1 MTHVHFVGISGSG
14 LSAIARVLLE
24 SGYTVSGSD
33 RTPTA
38 AAEELAQLGATI
50 YAGHAAANL
59 SGADLVVR
67 SSAVPDDN
75 VEVTAALQSGIPVLK
90 RSQFLQTLLAGK
102 SVIAIAGTHG
112 KTTTT
117 AMIAWVLA
125 RLGNDPSFIIGG
137 VSKDLGAN
145 AHAGKGTTF
154 VIEADEYD
162 RMFLGLSPVVCIV
175 TYLEHDHPDCY
186 PTPEVYRQ
194 AFVDFI
200 HLLQPGGLLLVNGD
214 HSPTA
219 SLAEEVAAGSK
230 ACTYGTQP
238 GVNYMAVDVL
248 TLAGGGTS
256 FTLLYTDGQDRQNL
270 GVFTVN
276 LPGRHNLLNGL
287 AVLALAHQQHL
298 PLEKVGEA
306 LSLFS
311 GTGRR
316 FDLLGTAYGVTII
329 NDYAHHP
336 TEIKATLQA
345 ARARFPENRI
355 WAVWQP
361 HTYSRTRTLLA
372 DFAAA
377 FSDADQVLVTEVYAA
392 RESNPGFS
400 AIQVARQISG
410 KPVHFSPTLEDATQT
425 LVSHLQPGD
434 VLLVLSAGDADQ
446 ISRDVFFAL
455 QKKEPS
461 NG

>member
-1 MTHVHFVGISGSG
+1 MTHVHFIGISGSG

-38 AAEELAQLGATI
+38 AAEELVQLGATI
-50 YAGHAAANL
+50 FAGHAAANIR
-59 SGADLVVR
+59 GVDLVVR

-102 SVIAIAGTHG
+102 SVIAVAGTHG

-117 AMIAWVLA
+117 AMIAWVLT
-125 RLGNDPSFIIGG
+125 RLGSDPSYIIGG
-137 VSKDLGAN
+137 VSKDLGVN
-145 AHAGKGTTF
+145 AHAGKGETF

-162 RMFLGLSPVVCIV
+162 RMFLGLNPAVCIV

-214 HSPTA
+214 HTPTA
-219 SLAEEVAAGSK
+219 SLVEEVATGRK
-230 ACTYGTQP
+230 AYKYGTRP
-238 GVNYMAVDVL
+238 GVDYQAVDVRIL
-248 TLAGGGTS
+248 PGGGTS
-256 FTLLYTDGQDRQNL
+256 FALLYTQGQEQQTL
-270 GVFTVN
+270 GQFSVN

-287 AVLALAHQQHL
+287 AVLTLAHQQHL

-306 LSLFS
+306 LGLFS

-316 FDLLGTAYGVTII
+316 FDVLGIANGVTII

-377 FSDADQVLVTEVYAA
+377 FSDADQVLVMEVYAA

-400 AIQVARQISG
+400 AIQVAREIPG

-434 VLLVLSAGDADQ
+434 ILLILSAGDADQ